1 MKKIK
6 ILFILIAL
14 MSIQSCDVLQE
25 YGDQMMYNAGYHKT
39 CYEDYDTGKITECKW
54 DTR

>member
-14 MSIQSCDVLQE
+14 MSIQSCDVLQA
-25 YGDQMMYNAGYHKT
+25 YGDQFMYNAGYNKM
-39 CYEDYDTGKITECKW
+39 
-54 DTR
+54 